1 MLHKTEQWLVTYR
14 FAEKI
19 LPKWQ
24 PVICRSGDRHYPRDK
39 ALCDSEEIHEV
50 PLTYEEIISAEP
62 RQLNHM
68 HVINAQ
74 KYQLACDYS
83 PPHGHVLPTKLPNYL
98 HRSLAPN
105 FPECLEPKWFN
116 FLLNVIIFQQFFPYL
131 RPWWRSHAQGRNQLI
146 FSRGA
151 KWLNLLLYLTN
162 TYVCENF
169 GGGNF

>member
-1 MLHKTEQWLVTYR
+1 M
-14 FAEKI
+14 
-19 LPKWQ
+19 
-24 PVICRSGDRHYPRDK
+24 
-39 ALCDSEEIHEV
+39 

-105 FPECLEPKWFN
+105 FPECLEPK
-116 FLLNVIIFQQFFPYL
+116 
-131 RPWWRSHAQGRNQLI
+131 
-146 FSRGA
+146 
-151 KWLNLLLYLTN
+151 
-162 TYVCENF
+162 
-169 GGGNF
+169 